1 MVPPDSPPRLPMTS
15 HDPGSATGA
24 PHRRGGVRLLGV
36 GALGIVVLLAASG
49 LLLLR
54 VAEAIVPRTAVEAI
68 ESRDHGDDSA
78 DGSDVEPLTDVQN
91 ILVVGIDSRKGLT
104 EEEIDAIS
112 AGHFDSELTDTV
124 MWVQFDP
131 QESQLRMVSFPRDLR
146 VHPSPGAP
154 AMKLNGLYA
163 EGGPDLL
170 VSVVEHIVGADL
182 DHYVQVD
189 LAGFLHLAESL
200 DGVEVCLEEPMV
212 DPKSGL
218 DLPAGCQELDA
229 EQATGFVRARQV
241 SDRFGEGTAGR
252 AARQQYFIRQAIGEV
267 VTAGTLASPSRMR
280 AMIDLA
286 RQSVVVDEGF
296 STRELVRLGNA
307 FRTFDTDQV
316 VGATVPFTSQRYED
330 GLFYD
335 EFAEGADELFAA
347 LREGR
352 DLPADLVTTGEPDT
366 SVSIADGGMDTTAQ

>member
-1 MVPPDSPPRLPMTS
+1 MTS
-15 HDPGSATGA
+15 PDPGTATGA
-24 PHRRGGVRLLGV
+24 PHRRGGARLLGI
-36 GALGIVVLLAASG
+36 GALGLVVLLAASG

-54 VAEAIVPRTAVEAI
+54 VAEAIVPRTEVEAI
-68 ESRDHGDDSA
+68 QSRDHGDA
-78 DGSDVEPLTDVQN
+78 GAGPEIAPLTDVQN

-131 QESQLRMVSFPRDLR
+131 EEGELRMVSFPRDLR

-154 AMKLNGLYA
+154 AMKLNGLHA

-170 VSVVEHIVGADL
+170 VSVIEHIVGADL

-189 LAGFLHLAESL
+189 LAGFLHLAETL
-200 DGVEVCLEEPMV
+200 DGVEVCIEEPMV

-218 DLPAGCQELDA
+218 DLPAGCQELNA

-252 AARQQYFIRQAIGEV
+252 AARQQYFIRQAIGELV
-267 VTAGTLASPSRMR
+267 SAGTLANPSRVR

-286 RQSVVVDEGF
+286 RQSVVVDQGF

-307 FRTFDTDQV
+307 FRTFDTNQV
-316 VGATVPFTSQRYED
+316 VGATVPFTSQRHDD

-352 DLPADLVTTGEPDT
+352 PLPAHLVTTGTPDT
-366 SVSIADGGMDTTAQ
+366 AVSIADGGMDTTAQ

>member
-1 MVPPDSPPRLPMTS
+1 MTS
-15 HDPGSATGA
+15 HDPGPATGA
-24 PHRRGGVRLLGV
+24 PHHRGGVRLLGV
-36 GALGIVVLLAASG
+36 GALGLVVLLAASG

-54 VAEAIVPRTAVEAI
+54 VAEAVVPRTEVEAI
-68 ESRDHGDDSA
+68 QSRDHADAAADDP
-78 DGSDVEPLTDVQN
+78 DLEPLTDVQN
-91 ILVVGIDSRKGLT
+91 VLVVGVDSRKGLT

-131 QESQLRMVSFPRDLR
+131 DEGQLRMVSFPRDLR
-146 VHPSPGAP
+146 VHPDGGP
-154 AMKLNGLYA
+154 AVKLNSLHHY
-163 EGGPDLL
+163 GGPDLL
-170 VSVVEHIVGADL
+170 VSMVEELVGADL

-189 LAGFLHLAESL
+189 LAGFLHLAEAL
-200 DGVEVCLEEPMV
+200 DGVEVCIEEPMV

-229 EQATGFVRARQV
+229 EEATGFVRARQV

-267 VTAGTLASPSRMR
+267 VTAGTLASPARMR

-307 FRTFDTDQV
+307 FRTFGTDQV
-316 VGATVPFTSQRYED
+316 VGATVPFTTQRYED

-335 EFAEGADELFAA
+335 ELAEGAGELFTA

-352 DLPADLVTTGEPDT
+352 ALPADLITTGEQGT
-366 SVSIADGGMDTTAQ
+366 SVSIADGGMDTTPQ